1 MHQTI
6 SEWVELF
13 IYCPHYFALYALFL
27 GWTSKTRQKLTGK
40 KNKVSVNEY
49 ALKCANIL
57 SLSAFYYYLIF
68 ADSPLTLLK
77 EGNFN
82 KSNII
87 IGVTKDDGT
96 VFANGF
102 SGWTELT
109 WF

>member
-1 MHQTI
+1 MDIQD
-6 SEWVELF
+6 
-13 IYCPHYFALYALFL
+13 
-27 GWTSKTRQKLTGK
+27 KTKTDGK

-49 ALKCANIL
+49 ALICANIL

-102 SGWTELT
+102 SG
-109 WF
+109 

>member
-1 MHQTI
+1 M
-6 SEWVELF
+6 SW
-13 IYCPHYFALYALFL
+13 ALYLLSTLFRSL
-27 GWTSKTRQKLTGK
+27 RIIFRVDIQDKTKTDGK
-40 KNKVSVNEY
+40 KNKVSVKEY
-49 ALKCANIL
+49 ALKCADIL

-77 EGNFN
+77 EGDFN